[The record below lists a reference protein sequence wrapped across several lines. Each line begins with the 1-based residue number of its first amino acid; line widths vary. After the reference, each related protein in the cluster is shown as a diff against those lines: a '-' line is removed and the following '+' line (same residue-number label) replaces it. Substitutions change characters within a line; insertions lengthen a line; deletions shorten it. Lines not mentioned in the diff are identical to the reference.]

1 MIHVPM
7 PAFVVRWLLA
17 AVALAM
23 TAWLMPGINVDDRD
37 GVLAVLIM
45 AAVLGLVNAIIRP
58 ILTLLSCGLVVAT
71 MGLFLFVINTV
82 TFWFSAWIA
91 ENWFDA
97 GYSVDGFFPAFF
109 GGILVGVISFFLN
122 LLVTSTDEEQLD

>member
-17 AVALAM
+17 AVALAA
-23 TAWLMPGINVDDRD
+23 TAWLMPGIEVDDRQ
-37 GVLAVLIM
+37 GVIVVLVM
-45 AAVLGLVNAIIRP
+45 AAILGLVNAIIRP

-71 MGLFLFVINTV
+71 MGLFLFVINTI
-82 TFWFSAWIA
+82 TFWLSAWIA

-97 GYSVDGFFPAFF
+97 GYSVDGFVPAFF
-109 GGILVGVISFFLN
+109 GGIIVGIFSFILN
-122 LLVTSTDEEQLD
+122 LLVVSSDEDEAV